1 MGLLYKAVSLLPS
14 DQEQALTTEMP
25 AWVNEW
31 LTGLAVAEGEAQA
44 ETEAIMTLSDFLRE
58 TTPDDDDDGAI
69 Y

>member
-1 MGLLYKAVSLLPS
+1 
-14 DQEQALTTEMP
+14 MP

-44 ETEAIMTLSDFLRE
+44 DTEAIMTLSDFLRE